1 MKALL
6 KTSILLTVF
15 FCASSVHAQSAGWI
29 AGDKADDIETFYRFE
44 KTGSKTYEVEVK
56 TINQRAKAVDVIV
69 KIVPERTQNKP
80 QGTQN
85 NNNNSAYVKLT
96 VKAKETSVSPKV
108 EIEASGIQTVILTC
122 WSNTDSQK
130 KCELP
135 SKELIPIRIT
145 P

>member
-15 FCASSVHAQSAGWI
+15 FCASSVLAQSSGWI
-29 AGDKADDIETFYRFE
+29 TGDKADDIETFYRFE

-56 TINQRAKAVDVIV
+56 VINQRAKAVDVIV
-69 KIVPERTQNKP
+69 KVVPERTQNKP

-85 NNNNSAYVKLT
+85 NNNSEYVKLT
-96 VKAKETSVSPKV
+96 VKAKETSMSPKV
-108 EIEASGIQTVILTC
+108 EIEASGIQTVILMC
-122 WSNTDSQK
+122 WSNIDSQK

-135 SKELIPIRIT
+135 PKELIPIRIT